1 MFISKKSL
9 SLKRSSAVLSPIGGV
24 SVSSSEG
31 KVEEEKVEKKTSAK
45 PQRTKKV
52 EENNVVEKTV

>member
-24 SVSSSEG
+24 SFPISEG

-45 PQRTKKV
+45 KKKSKKV

>member
-24 SVSSSEG
+24 SVPISEG
-31 KVEEEKVEKKTSAK
+31 KAEEEKVEKKTTAK
-45 PQRTKKV
+45 PQKSKKV

>member
-24 SVSSSEG
+24 SIPSFEE
-31 KVEEEKVEKKTSAK
+31 KVGEEKVEKKTSAK
-45 PQRTKKV
+45 PQKSKKA

>member
-9 SLKRSSAVLSPIGGV
+9 SLKRSSAVLSPSGGV
-24 SVSSSEG
+24 SVPISDG
-31 KVEEEKVEKKTSAK
+31 KLEEEKVEKKTSAK
-45 PQRTKKV
+45 PQKSKKA

>member
-9 SLKRSSAVLSPIGGV
+9 SLKRSSAVLSPIGGLPV
-24 SVSSSEG
+24 PISAG

-45 PQRTKKV
+45 PQKSKKV